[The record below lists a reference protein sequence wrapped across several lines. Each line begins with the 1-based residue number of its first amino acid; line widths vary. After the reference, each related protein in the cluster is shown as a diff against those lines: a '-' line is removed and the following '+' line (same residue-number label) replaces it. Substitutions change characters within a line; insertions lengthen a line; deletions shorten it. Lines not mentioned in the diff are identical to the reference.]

1 MEILIDIYP
10 MHPGTLW
17 RPSELTQVPQ
27 SKTKYTA
34 GTHRDRT
41 IRTTFGLNANRVPF
55 VTLDDLADVH
65 RPCRSGWSRVEGG
78 SSGWTVLLEKRPA
91 RLSEVL
97 RLFVC
102 SCFQGT
108 RVSPVHSCIPC
119 MGHQDQW
126 RTAGKALYCTRYR
139 RIVHRLCK
147 CFILHLF
154 LVQKRTPCSC
164 SRTTLCGSALQK
176 RCPDIS

>member
-1 MEILIDIYP
+1 MLSLQERLLASTHI
-10 MHPGTLW
+10 GC
-17 RPSELTQVPQ
+17 PSSP
-27 SKTKYTA
+27 S
-34 GTHRDRT
+34 T
-41 IRTTFGLNANRVPF
+41 ISMTYIGR
-55 VTLDDLADVH
+55 
-65 RPCRSGWSRVEGG
+65 CRSGWSCCVEGG
-78 SSGWTVLLEKRPA
+78 STWWTVLLEKRPA

-97 RLFVC
+97 CLFVC

-126 RTAGKALYCTRYR
+126 ITAGKALYCTRYR

-154 LVQKRTPCSC
+154 LIQKRTPCSC

-176 RCPDIS
+176 RCPDTS